1 MSVETFVPETSVIT
15 VTPSAAKHF
24 AAKLAATP
32 GKIIRL
38 STKPSGCTGYAY
50 VIDFADSPEEGDVVI
65 EVNETLKLSV
75 AQSAVPMLRNT
86 ELDYVKEGV
95 NGILKFNNPNVV
107 DACGCGESFSVS

>member
-1 MSVETFVPETSVIT
+1 MSVENFVPESRVIT

-24 AAKLAATP
+24 EAKLANTP

-50 VIDFADSPEEGDVVI
+50 VIDFADAPQADDVVVD
-65 EVNETLKLSV
+65 VNEKLKLSI